1 MKKETMILAG
11 LGAVMALSLAEAV
24 TTLAAETGWTSVD
37 GVWRYV
43 DSSGNYA
50 ANVWKNS
57 GNDSFYLDGDDVM
70 EIDDTYYV
78 NENGALVKNAWVQV
92 TEEEGPRS
100 RPGGWGEPACD
111 LLPRRVRSEVTGG
124 FIYNESGRMTGLQ

>member
-100 RPGGWGEPACD
+100 RARGTGRACD
-111 LLPRRVRSEVTGG
+111 LLPRRV
-124 FIYNESGRMTGLQ
+124 